1 MLEVIHSIGM
11 VATEYINKWIKWK
24 PKEVKVVK
32 EVKLEKLGGF
42 IRKNNWPK
50 LK

>member
-1 MLEVIHSIGM
+1 MLDVIHSIGM

-32 EVKLEKLGGF
+32 EVKLGGF
-42 IRKNNWPK
+42 IRRKEKWIK
-50 LK
+50 K